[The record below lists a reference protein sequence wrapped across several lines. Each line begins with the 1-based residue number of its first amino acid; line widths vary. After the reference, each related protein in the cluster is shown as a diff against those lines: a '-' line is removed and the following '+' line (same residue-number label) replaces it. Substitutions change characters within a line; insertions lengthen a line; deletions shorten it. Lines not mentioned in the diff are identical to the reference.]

1 MKPRP
6 ENVIK
11 WIFCPYK
18 KDRLFFIKGDTTF
31 LYRLMTA
38 VDRQTGFHLNSG
50 WARADSKIYREL
62 FKKKQNWIEM
72 EAV

>member
-1 MKPRP
+1 
-6 ENVIK
+6 
-11 WIFCPYK
+11 
-18 KDRLFFIKGDTTF
+18 
-31 LYRLMTA
+31 MTA